1 MVILRLAA
9 HSLASSPKCPI
20 LATRQVAWLLTKVTD
35 KTRRYCA
42 NMCPV
47 SWSDRGLPASLDRKR
62 ALDSAKA
69 LISLSMS
76 ALTSPKAPTHKPRRS
91 PSPSPPASSSSL
103 VWSGPA
109 SPSAVL
115 GQTSHQCSRH
125 GIPAGPRSQ
134 QCVLTS
140 PSSWGSSLPG
150 FTVSVNDNM
159 TNSCAASTQY

>member
-20 LATRQVAWLLTKVTD
+20 LATRQVAWHLKKVTD

-69 LISLSMS
+69 LYQSVHVCTDIPKGANTQAKEVAQSI
-76 ALTSPKAPTHKPRRS
+76 TSCKLLQSCLEWTS
-91 PSPSPPASSSSL
+91 FSISSS
-103 VWSGPA
+103 GPNI
-109 SPSAVL
+109 SPVL
-115 GQTSHQCSRH
+115 
-125 GIPAGPRSQ
+125 
-134 QCVLTS
+134 
-140 PSSWGSSLPG
+140 
-150 FTVSVNDNM
+150 
-159 TNSCAASTQY
+159 